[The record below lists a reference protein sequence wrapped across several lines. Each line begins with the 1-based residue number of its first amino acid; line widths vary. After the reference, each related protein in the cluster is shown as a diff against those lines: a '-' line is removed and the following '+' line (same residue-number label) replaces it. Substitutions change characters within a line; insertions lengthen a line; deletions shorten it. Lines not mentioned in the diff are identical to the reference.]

1 MKSELSLRMAL
12 LFEKQLLF
20 QNEKNHFL
28 DADETEMLAMAPT
41 FLDFGSKWCFFFF
54 FEAQALR
61 NLAFSC
67 ILEKKTVR
75 HTF

>member
-1 MKSELSLRMAL
+1 MKSELSLRVAL

-41 FLDFGSKWCFFFF
+41 FLNFGSKWCFFC

-61 NLAFSC
+61 KETLHLA
-67 ILEKKTVR
+67 VY
-75 HTF
+75 